1 MVRSSASGAGPEVLS
16 SRLELWSLAR
26 WTPPDLAPHVEE
38 IWVFE
43 GMLALARERHYPH
56 GQLDLVLHLGPRYR
70 RIAGAEPGRFSRA
83 AASGLFLRPDVIEA
97 PNGRSAALGV
107 RLHPSGA
114 ARVFGMPL
122 EALAGRDAD
131 LADLLPPSEVEELL
145 ERCAEA
151 SSPVQRIRVAAA
163 WLRRRI
169 RSGRPL
175 PGPIEASVTELRRS
189 GGRTQVKALADAG
202 PWSRTRFSVRFR
214 EEVGVPPKTFA
225 RILRFH
231 RTLKAMGSAASV
243 GSRVAAGYGR
253 SRGFGSLFSRLAHE
267 CGFADQA
274 HFTREFRSFADMTP
288 SEWLERARFPD
299 TTSTAEPG

>member
-1 MVRSSASGAGPEVLS
+1 MVPRSLDTAGPCAPRRGDMGFRGHAGACARATLPPRSARPGPPPGSALPPDRRRRAWTLQPGRCLGSLRPARRDRSSERAVRRPRGPPASVRSG
-16 SRLELWSLAR
+16 
-26 WTPPDLAPHVEE
+26 T
-38 IWVFE
+38 
-43 GMLALARERHYPH
+43 
-56 GQLDLVLHLGPRYR
+56 
-70 RIAGAEPGRFSRA
+70 
-83 AASGLFLRPDVIEA
+83 GLRDA
-97 PNGRSAALGV
+97 T
-107 RLHPSGA
+107 
-114 ARVFGMPL
+114 

-131 LADLLPPSEVEELL
+131 LGDLLPPSEVEELL

-214 EEVGVPPKTFA
+214 EEVGVPPRTVA

-274 HFTREFRSFADMTP
+274 HFTREFRRFADMTP

-299 TTSTAEPG
+299 TTTTAEPG